1 MTVAELI
8 KILSTL
14 PQDLTVEM
22 GMNEEYQDPVGLV
35 EVVQY
40 DSDRPYVLIS
50 EIPRYITKTEKI

>member
-22 GMNEEYQDPVGLV
+22 GMNEEYQDQVGLV

-40 DSDRPYVLIS
+40 DRDRPYVLIS
-50 EIPRYITKTEKI
+50 ESRD

>member
-1 MTVAELI
+1 MENIMTVAELI

-50 EIPRYITKTEKI
+50 ESRD